1 MINSVSTVNS
11 NYQMLQPKTLSGT
24 ANVSMETSSYSSVN
38 VSSSGL
44 ADNGLALLALLALGK
59 QKNDEQVT
67 TAEKIALLAMLLG
80 VSGSPQN
87 IDITMQAPDNLQVL
101 NPASTSGYTAGAA
114 PISAPA
120 SNGTLYD
127 ASV

>member
-38 VSSSGL
+38 VSNSGL
-44 ADNGLALLALLALGK
+44 TDNGLALLALLALGK
-59 QKNDEQVT
+59 QKDDEKVST
-67 TAEKIALLAMLLG
+67 PEKIALLAMLLG

-87 IDITMQAPDNLQVL
+87 IDITMLASNNLQVL
-101 NPASTSGYTAGAA
+101 NPASTSGYTSGAA
-114 PISAPA
+114 PVSTPS